1 MIHLALLIH
10 LTGSLCTISN
20 GISLGSNDLVKPY
33 DFFNFNNK
41 NKGEKVCR

>member
-1 MIHLALLIH
+1 MIHLALMLH

-33 DFFNFNNK
+33 DFLTSN
-41 NKGEKVCR
+41 NKGEKVCL